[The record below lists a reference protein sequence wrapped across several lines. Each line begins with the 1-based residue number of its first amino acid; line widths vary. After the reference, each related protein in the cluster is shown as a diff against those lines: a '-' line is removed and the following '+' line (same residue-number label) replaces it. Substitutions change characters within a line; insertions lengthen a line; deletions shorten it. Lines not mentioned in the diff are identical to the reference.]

1 MEATMLHS
9 SDGAR
14 RRTWRELDA
23 LVLEEVEAL
32 LTRQQPGRAAST
44 RPLPERMP
52 MSEDALDEATTEAG
66 GEAGGEE
73 DGEALAEARDEEAFI
88 DRCVDFLRDRP
99 DADAL
104 LEAIRAA
111 LAEADGEPL
120 AIGEAAE
127 GGGDEEAAPDTP
139 AGDAPPRPDGRD
151 A

>member
-1 MEATMLHS
+1 MLHS
-9 SDGAR
+9 TDGAR

-32 LTRQQPGRAAST
+32 LTRQPSVRA
-44 RPLPERMP
+44 RPVPEGVPVRA
-52 MSEDALDEATTEAG
+52 DALDESMVGTGADAG
-66 GEAGGEE
+66 GVD

-88 DRCVDFLRDRP
+88 DRCVDFLRGRP
-99 DADAL
+99 DAAAL
-104 LEAIRAA
+104 LEAVRAA

-120 AIGEAAE
+120 AAGEADEE
-127 GGGDEEAAPDTP
+127 GRDEEATPDAP

>member
-1 MEATMLHS
+1 MLHS
-9 SDGAR
+9 TDGAR

-32 LTRQQPGRAAST
+32 LTRQRSGRTVRA
-44 RPLPERMP
+44 RPIPEGVPVR
-52 MSEDALDEATTEAG
+52 EDALVESMAGAGADAG
-66 GEAGGEE
+66 GVD

-88 DRCVDFLRDRP
+88 DRCVDFLRGRP
-99 DADAL
+99 DAAAL
-104 LEAIRAA
+104 LDAVRAA

-120 AIGEAAE
+120 AAGEADE
-127 GGGDEEAAPDTP
+127 GGRDEEAAPDAS